1 MDTKILLVE
10 DDQFLREMYVEL
22 LRDEGIEVVAC
33 ADGEEGYARASEGG
47 YSLIMLDIMIPKM
60 DGLQILKKLN
70 EEGGLSKNGPV
81 VLITNL
87 EQDNIIQEGY
97 KLGASGYLVKS
108 ALTPDQVL
116 HEIRTFLSGSKK
128 Q

>member
-1 MDTKILLVE
+1 
-10 DDQFLREMYVEL
+10 
-22 LRDEGIEVVAC
+22 
-33 ADGEEGYARASEGG
+33 GYNKAKMGG

-60 DGLQILKKLN
+60 DGLQILKKLK
-70 EEGGLSKNGPV
+70 EENKLAINGPV

-116 HEIRTFLSGSKK
+116 HEIRTFLSGSKPK
-128 Q
+128 

>member
-10 DDQFLREMYVEL
+10 DDQFLRDMYVEL
-22 LRDEGIEVVAC
+22 LKDEGIEVVAC
-33 ADGEEGYARASEGG
+33 SDGEEGYNKAKEGG
-47 YSLIMLDIMIPKM
+47 YQLIMLDIMIPKM
-60 DGLQILKKLN
+60 DGLQILKKLKD
-70 EEGGLSKNGPV
+70 EDALKKNGPV

-116 HEIRTFLSGSKK
+116 HEIRTFLTGGK
-128 Q
+128 

>member
-10 DDQFLREMYVEL
+10 DDQFLRDMYVEL
-22 LRDEGIEVVAC
+22 LKDEGIEVVAC
-33 ADGEEGYARASEGG
+33 SDGEEGYNKAKEGG
-47 YSLIMLDIMIPKM
+47 YQLIMLDIMIPKM
-60 DGLQILKKLN
+60 DGLQILKKLKD
-70 EEGGLSKNGPV
+70 EDALKKNGPI

-116 HEIRTFLSGSKK
+116 HEIRTFLTGGK
-128 Q
+128 

>member
-1 MDTKILLVE
+1 LK
-10 DDQFLREMYVEL
+10 
-22 LRDEGIEVVAC
+22 DEGIEVVAC
-33 ADGEEGYARASEGG
+33 SDGEEGYNKAKEGG
-47 YSLIMLDIMIPKM
+47 YQLIMLDIMIPKM
-60 DGLQILKKLN
+60 DGLQILKKLKD
-70 EEGGLSKNGPV
+70 EDALKKNGPV

-116 HEIRTFLSGSKK
+116 HEIRTFLTGGK
-128 Q
+128 